1 MAATAAVRYNDAT
14 VKLLIISRDCDPKT
28 ELPLSAH
35 PPLNRNAVVEALT
48 HAKYWFSMPRLP
60 PPPPNA
66 AVSRN
71 PRASIEP
78 SPTKIAI
85 LSLHA
90 SKKAALLYGCGD
102 YSSSDDANYQIT
114 YDETLMDDLPS
125 YCELKGLP
133 RFHLFT
139 SLPEDLQ
146 LSIVGMLDGVGF
158 ARMRCVSRWFSRLR
172 WSRDFDILKYSRP
185 DVNKQSAVQLVEESS
200 KDEDEDGG
208 GGGGGGG
215 GFRFQ
220 YNALFRFVSTVC
232 FVVAAYVIFSDV
244 RSEVCVSVFDED
256 DDYNFISSR

>member
-1 MAATAAVRYNDAT
+1 MAATAAVRYNDPT

-28 ELPLSAH
+28 ELSLSAH
-35 PPLNRNAVVEALT
+35 PPLNRNAVVEALA

-60 PPPPNA
+60 PPPST

-71 PRASIEP
+71 PRSSIEP
-78 SPTKIAI
+78 CQTKIAI

-102 YSSSDDANYQIT
+102 YSSSDDASYQIT

-200 KDEDEDGG
+200 KDENEDED
-208 GGGGGGG
+208 GGGGG

-220 YNALFRFVSTVC
+220 ALFRFASTVC

-244 RSEVCVSVFDED
+244 RPEVCVSVFDED
-256 DDYNFISSR
+256 DEYNFISSR